1 MNRMVHRAGIDHP
14 EIGWMVKFQY
24 LLVPLAAALIYLGG
38 NVDWLA
44 PFLLGALLATFNF
57 TVLAR
62 IVPRLVFMRQGGVFS
77 LLVSFYLRLFFTAGV
92 LFLAIAGARFSIP
105 ALLLGLSTVLV
116 SLTAWGGKFLLT
128 HKHKEA

>member
-1 MNRMVHRAGIDHP
+1 MVHRAGIDHP
-14 EIGWMVKFQY
+14 EIRWMVKFQY
-24 LLVPLAAALIYLGG
+24 GLVPLAAALVLFSGHLE
-38 NVDWLA
+38 WTA
-44 PFLLGALLATFNF
+44 PFLLGGLLATFNF

-77 LLVSFYLRLFFTAGV
+77 LLVSFYLRLIVTAGA
-92 LFLAIAGARFSIP
+92 LFLAIAWARFSIP
-105 ALLLGLSTVLV
+105 ALLLGLSTVLI